1 MRNILI
7 CGATSAIARKTARL
21 FARDGDRLFLAGRN
35 AEKLHAVARDL
46 EVRGARQSECFVADL
61 NDFDLH
67 ETIIRNA
74 MESLDGL
81 DTVLVAHGTLSDQEA
96 CEKEYRLAEQEFR
109 TNFLSIVSL
118 LTPIANIFEKQG
130 YGSIA
135 VISSVAGERS
145 RQSNYVYGTA
155 KGALSLFLQG
165 LRNRLH
171 HKGVHVLTVKPGF
184 VDTPM
189 TTHLEKNVLFACPEG
204 IARGIYRAIA
214 GKKDIVYVPGYWRI
228 IMAVVRHI
236 PEYCF
241 KRLEL

>member
-7 CGATSAIARKTARL
+7 FGATSAIARETARL
-21 FARDGDRLFLAGRN
+21 FARDGDRLFLVGRN
-35 AEKLHAVARDL
+35 EEKLHATARDL

-61 NDFDLH
+61 NDFDRH

-109 TNFLSIVSL
+109 TNFLSAVSL
-118 LTPIANIFEKQG
+118 LTPLANIFEKQG

-135 VISSVAGERS
+135 VISSVAGERG
-145 RQSNYVYGTA
+145 RRSNYVYGTA

-171 HKGVHVLTVKPGF
+171 TKGVHILTVKPGF
-184 VDTPM
+184 VDTSM
-189 TTHLEKNVLFACPEG
+189 TEHLPKNILFARPED
-204 IARGIYRAIA
+204 IAKGIYRAINK
-214 GKKDIVYVPGYWRI
+214 KKDIVYLPGYWRLIMTI
-228 IMAVVRHI
+228 IDHI
-236 PEYCF
+236 PEIYF
-241 KRLEL
+241 KRLNL

>member
-1 MRNILI
+1 MRKILI
-7 CGATSAIARKTARL
+7 CGATSAIARETARL
-21 FARDGDRLFLAGRN
+21 FARDGDCLYLVGRDIN
-35 AEKLHAVARDL
+35 KLQGVARDL
-46 EVRGARQSECFVADL
+46 KVRGANKTDCFAVDL
-61 NDFDLH
+61 NDFDRH

-96 CEKEYRLAEQEFR
+96 CEKEYRLAEQEIR
-109 TNFLSIVSL
+109 TNFLSVVSL

-135 VISSVAGERS
+135 VISSVAGERG

-155 KGALSLFLQG
+155 KGAVSLFLQG

-171 HKGVHVLTVKPGF
+171 SKGVHVLTVKPGF

-189 TTHLEKNVLFACPEG
+189 TEHLPKNPLFAQPED
-204 IARGIYRAIA
+204 IAKGIYRAITR
-214 GKKDIVYVPGYWRI
+214 KKDIVYLPGYWRL
-228 IMAVVRHI
+228 IMTVINHI
-236 PEYCF
+236 PEEF
-241 KRLEL
+241 HKRLRL

>member
-1 MRNILI
+1 MNKIQ
-7 CGATSAIARKTARL
+7 
-21 FARDGDRLFLAGRN
+21 
-35 AEKLHAVARDL
+35 AVARDL
-46 EVRGARQSECFVADL
+46 NVHGANKTECFAVDL

-109 TNFLSIVSL
+109 TNFLSVVSL
-118 LTPIANIFEKQG
+118 LTPIANIFAKQG

-135 VISSVAGERS
+135 VISSVAGERG

-171 HKGVHVLTVKPGF
+171 TKGVHVLTVKPGF
-184 VDTPM
+184 VSTPM
-189 TTHLEKNVLFACPEG
+189 TEHLPKNILFARPED
-204 IARGIYRAIA
+204 IAKGIYRAITK
-214 GKKDIVYVPGYWRI
+214 KKDIVYLPGYWRP
-228 IMAVVRHI
+228 IMTLIKKI
-236 PEYCF
+236 PEAYY
-241 KRLEL
+241 KRLRL